1 MKTTGVVEHTFSLP
15 KNSEFRGGVEWKI
28 YDVGGARP
36 QRQAWAP
43 YFDDG
48 GFPTIASIRITSGD
62 TFTLVNAIIFL
73 APISSFDQVLAE
85 VSGIIGLS
93 FLPKLKVLTAQ
104 DPSIN
109 RLEDSFQLWQAVV
122 SNPILQK
129 VNIILFLNKCDLLKV
144 VM

>member
-1 MKTTGVVEHTFSLP
+1 MT
-15 KNSEFRGGVEWKI
+15 N
-28 YDVGGARP
+28 
-36 QRQAWAP
+36 
-43 YFDDG
+43 
-48 GFPTIASIRITSGD
+48 GD
-62 TFTLVNAIIFL
+62 PFTLVNAIIFL

>member
-1 MKTTGVVEHTFSLP
+1 M
-15 KNSEFRGGVEWKI
+15 
-28 YDVGGARP
+28 
-36 QRQAWAP
+36 
-43 YFDDG
+43 
-48 GFPTIASIRITSGD
+48 
-62 TFTLVNAIIFL
+62 NAIIFL